1 MRSLRGRVCA
11 GGDRSVEVGS
21 LDMLRVSARG
31 RGNECVFVYVGRSQ
45 LRVKGRLVVHCV
57 DRGKT
62 TMVVTLKQ

>member
-1 MRSLRGRVCA
+1 MQSLRGRVCA
-11 GGDRSVEVGS
+11 DGDRSVEVGS
-21 LDMLRVSARG
+21 LDMLRVSA
-31 RGNECVFVYVGRSQ
+31 GNECVFVYVGRSQ